1 MEDDDNFNENKV
13 IFLGD
18 TNVGKTSLIR
28 ISTGRKID
36 SGMKPTV
43 TASFTS
49 KRFSYNKKDYVF
61 NLWDT
66 IGQEKYRALV
76 RIFFKNAI
84 ILVLVYDITNKNS
97 FNTLNY
103 WHEQIKNELMNDSYI
118 LAVVGNK
125 KDLYQ
130 YEEVAEEEAQKFAD
144 GINAKFKVSSA
155 KEEPLVFIEFLE
167 ELFIDYI
174 KKIYNKKPNLPRN
187 LSLKKKDIIKKNKK
201 KCC

>member
-130 YEEVAEEEAQKFAD
+130 NEEISEEEGQKFAD
-144 GINAKFKVSSA
+144 GINAKFTISSA

>member
-103 WHEQIKNELMNDSYI
+103 WHEQIKNELINDSYI

-130 YEEVAEEEAQKFAD
+130 NEEISEEEAQKFAD
-144 GINAKFKVSSA
+144 GINAKFTISSA

>member
-130 YEEVAEEEAQKFAD
+130 NEE
-144 GINAKFKVSSA
+144 I
-155 KEEPLVFIEFLE
+155 
-167 ELFIDYI
+167 
-174 KKIYNKKPNLPRN
+174 
-187 LSLKKKDIIKKNKK
+187 
-201 KCC
+201 

>member
-43 TASFTS
+43 TTSFTS

-130 YEEVAEEEAQKFAD
+130 NEEISEEEAQKFAD
-144 GINAKFKVSSA
+144 GINAKFTISSA

>member
-130 YEEVAEEEAQKFAD
+130 NEEISEEEAQKFAD
-144 GINAKFKVSSA
+144 GINAKFTISSA